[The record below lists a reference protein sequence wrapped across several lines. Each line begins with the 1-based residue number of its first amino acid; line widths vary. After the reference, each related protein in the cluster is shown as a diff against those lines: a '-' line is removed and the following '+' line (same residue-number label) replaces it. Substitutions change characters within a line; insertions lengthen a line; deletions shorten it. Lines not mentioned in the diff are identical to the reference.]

1 MSVLDPVKT
10 LRNLKKKGFQ
20 ESTVRSG
27 DHIYLEY
34 FYLKKLVTYTKIS
47 HHSSDIGPHLIKQMS
62 FQCKLTKDQFLDLA
76 KCPMD
81 QVEYAE
87 ILKRNGIINQ

>member
-1 MSVLDPVKT
+1 MSVLDPGKT
-10 LRNLKKKGFQ
+10 LRNLKKKGFR
-20 ESTVRSG
+20 ESTVRSA

-34 FYLKKLVTYTKIS
+34 FYNEKLVTYTKIS
-47 HHSSDIGPHLIKQMS
+47 HHSSDLGPHLIKQMS

-81 QVEYAE
+81 QVEYEE
-87 ILKRNGIINQ
+87 ILKSNSILNP

>member
-1 MSVLDPVKT
+1 MSVLDPGKT
-10 LRNLKKKGFQ
+10 LRNLKKKSFQ

-34 FYLKKLVTYTKIS
+34 FYEKKLVTYTKIS

-62 FQCKLTKDQFLDLA
+62 YQCKLSKDQFLDLA
-76 KCPMD
+76 KCPMG
-81 QVEYAE
+81 QGEYEE
-87 ILKRNGIINQ
+87 ILKRNGILSQ